1 MPSATEFQILAK
13 RDYKSASYLERNFP
27 DEAARSSAAF
37 LLQQAVEKTLKA
49 LILLH
54 GETPDFTHN
63 IDRLAAQC
71 QTAGVPLPAALDD
84 ISDTL
89 TLWAVNARYDPY
101 LNVTEK
107 KYGKAKEVYASLEE
121 QLDLELEAQAPSKEE
136 EVKDPIKE
144 LGDRFYGTG
153 PRSSNDPE
161 R

>member
-1 MPSATEFQILAK
+1 MGSV
-13 RDYKSASYLERNFP
+13 N
-27 DEAARSSAAF
+27 
-37 LLQQAVEKTLKA
+37 
-49 LILLH
+49 
-54 GETPDFTHN
+54 
-63 IDRLAAQC
+63 
-71 QTAGVPLPAALDD
+71 
-84 ISDTL
+84 
-89 TLWAVNARYDPY
+89 LWAVNARYDPY